1 MRLWRKHKEESWKS
15 LRGNADPKENDWVNR
30 MQSPVDLLAC
40 LHLPLSHATGK
51 WNTVHHTKHTDVFVY
66 FPQEPNLFS
75 QTLSTVKTGNRNLAA
90 VERSRLLNELPH
102 CCSKAHLTVD
112 LKPRADSSETCRNRT
127 VFYSTVNVV
136 SKICLVFMP
145 WMLKLWEQSICLQ
158 ILEQFYWTTV
168 LLCRGKLKE
177 VGVGRREQATQ
188 KRTFPFFVFSAFP
201 RDHNSYL
208 TAASSTQSLVL
219 PCVAHRN
226 VCIGAW

>member
-1 MRLWRKHKEESWKS
+1 MKH
-15 LRGNADPKENDWVNR
+15 
-30 MQSPVDLLAC
+30 C
-40 LHLPLSHATGK
+40 TSHQTHRC
-51 WNTVHHTKHTDVFVY
+51 VCI

-75 QTLSTVKTGNRNLAA
+75 QTLSTVKTGNRNVAA

-168 LLCRGKLKE
+168 LLCRGKLKGWE
-177 VGVGRREQATQ
+177 WAGGNRQRRRGHFHSLSSLLFPGTATV
-188 KRTFPFFVFSAFP
+188 T
-201 RDHNSYL
+201 
-208 TAASSTQSLVL
+208 
-219 PCVAHRN
+219 
-226 VCIGAW
+226 W